1 MFSLT
6 AEANTAGIAVLSAAA
21 RTAVASLGVAG
32 EGAGLVMT
40 LLATDATAR
49 LSGGEESTELVIK
62 VINEGS
68 ELMLSLHDRGLPI
81 VGPPDSVLPLLDHGV
96 MTSISAS
103 ASGDGNVTQ
112 VRFPLPSYHK
122 ILDLDGIEHPDTEVE
137 LTAEPVTLRILVPED
152 AVELTRTIYR
162 CYGWSY
168 PNGDFYYPDRVA
180 AMISSGERIGEVAV
194 TQDGRIAAHW
204 GALFLS
210 PSVVETGVTVTDPAF
225 RKRGLAQQVGDR
237 LLERLI
243 AAGIAGRLREPVLTH
258 SATQHIALTEGATMV
273 GAYLHYS
280 QPLMQVGITQ
290 GMLTERTS
298 LSVAYTALKPLTSA
312 SISIP
317 APYLPFVQSILEFS
331 QWPRTFADLERMAVI
346 SKESQLATRFD
357 ASNRMGIV
365 EVTVAGEDLVEAV
378 DSAME
383 QMRRSGAEYVQVR
396 LPANQPAL
404 ALVGAGLT
412 ELGLG
417 FGTYIPEFRPA
428 SQAHAGDILV
438 TQWLADPAVDTGAWV
453 YANDGV
459 EQLMKGVVDQAKE
472 VGGRGMVQ
480 RRRAARRAQLFAAL
494 D

>member
-1 MFSLT
+1 
-6 AEANTAGIAVLSAAA
+6 
-21 RTAVASLGVAG
+21 
-32 EGAGLVMT
+32 
-40 LLATDATAR
+40 
-49 LSGGEESTELVIK
+49 
-62 VINEGS
+62 
-68 ELMLSLHDRGLPI
+68 
-81 VGPPDSVLPLLDHGV
+81 
-96 MTSISAS
+96 
-103 ASGDGNVTQ
+103 
-112 VRFPLPSYHK
+112 
-122 ILDLDGIEHPDTEVE
+122 
-137 LTAEPVTLRILVPED
+137 
-152 AVELTRTIYR
+152 
-162 CYGWSY
+162 
-168 PNGDFYYPDRVA
+168 
-180 AMISSGERIGEVAV
+180 
-194 TQDGRIAAHW
+194 
-204 GALFLS
+204 
-210 PSVVETGVTVTDPAF
+210 
-225 RKRGLAQQVGDR
+225 
-237 LLERLI
+237 
-243 AAGIAGRLREPVLTH
+243 
-258 SATQHIALTEGATMV
+258 MV

-365 EVTVAGEDLVEAV
+365 EVTIAGEDLVEAV